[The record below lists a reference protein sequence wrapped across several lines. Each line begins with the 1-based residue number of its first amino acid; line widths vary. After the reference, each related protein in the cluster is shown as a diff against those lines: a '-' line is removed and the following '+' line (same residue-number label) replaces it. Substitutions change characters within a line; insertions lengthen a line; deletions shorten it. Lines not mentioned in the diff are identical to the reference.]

1 MKSGG
6 LMPER
11 QHADKRNEGTPART
25 SQPGSRPSQPKT
37 EEVFDPRRVTAA
49 QVLYLQRAIG
59 NGAAAAM
66 LTGSATRAEIVVQ
79 RDPLRWT
86 NVKAEF
92 QTKNDRGQPNSQY
105 QVRTPF
111 GHRRYAPVNIAEHPE
126 QAYFDEDNE
135 SFAYLDAESH
145 AAMNESI
152 VYFPQVEDVSGNK
165 VTFSKTLTGKQP
177 EGLRTPEDGKR
188 VFSATVDDK
197 GGMTPPHIG
206 DPVTK
211 LGGALPTLDDE
222 KERKKA
228 KKKYGKKDE
237 GSRCI
242 IS

>member
-25 SQPGSRPSQPKT
+25 PRPGTRPSQPNT
-37 EEVFDPRRVTAA
+37 EEVFDPRRATAA
-49 QVLYLQRAIG
+49 QVLNLQRAIG
-59 NGAAAAM
+59 NRAAAAM

-86 NVKAEF
+86 NVKATF
-92 QTKNDRGQPNSQY
+92 QTKNDQGCSNSEY

-111 GHRRYAPVNIAEHPE
+111 GHRRYAPVNIAQHPE
-126 QAYFDEDNE
+126 QVYFDEDNE
-135 SFAYLDAESH
+135 SFAYLDGEAY
-145 AAMNESI
+145 AAMKQAM
-152 VYFPQVEDVSGNK
+152 VYFPRVEAVNGDK

-177 EGLRTPEDGKR
+177 EGSRTPEEGKR
-188 VFSATVDDK
+188 AFSAAVDDE
-197 GGMTPPHIG
+197 GGMKPHHIG

-211 LGGALPTLDDE
+211 LGEALPTLDNE

-228 KKKYGKKDE
+228 KKTYGQKDE